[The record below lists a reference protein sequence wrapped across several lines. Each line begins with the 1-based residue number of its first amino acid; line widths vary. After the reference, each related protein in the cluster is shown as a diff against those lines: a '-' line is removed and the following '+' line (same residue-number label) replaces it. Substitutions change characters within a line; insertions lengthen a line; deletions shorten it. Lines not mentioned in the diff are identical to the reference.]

1 MDVFIIL
8 LLIGLL
14 LYFFRKYLLYRNYV
28 KHLADSLKVRQSYL
42 FEGESEPGSS
52 KQMGKLTKRIN
63 LLIHENTKLQQKQAS
78 HLGQLEA
85 TLENMLEGVI
95 VLDSNNHILLANNAL
110 RHSFSSWMGD
120 DEIVGQRLEVLFS
133 SSKLM
138 AIIDSIKAGGAKGPE
153 EVELIQASDRRW
165 VRVSGA
171 QARSDSAESDALI
184 MLIFYE
190 ITHQK
195 ELEAV
200 RREFVANVSHELR
213 TPVTIIKGYI
223 DTLTQDYETM
233 SESNKRLFINKLK
246 KNADRMNDLLMDLLS
261 LAKIESTD
269 PGTSF
274 ERVGL
279 NALILQVLANYT
291 DRLLEHKMELELLL
305 SGTEIVLQANRSK
318 LEQVFENL
326 FHNAAKYTPEHS
338 TLRVGTQQMK
348 GEVQIWVEDN
358 GGGIPEA
365 DLPRVFE
372 RFYRVEKG
380 RSRDK
385 GGTGLGLSI
394 VKRII
399 ALHNGTVIAQH
410 AEGGGLSIKITIP
423 TV

>member
-1 MDVFIIL
+1 MDAFIIL
-8 LLIGLL
+8 ILIGLL

-42 FEGESEPGSS
+42 YEGDSEPGSS
-52 KQMGKLTKRIN
+52 KQMVKLTERIN
-63 LLIHENTKLQQKQAS
+63 SLIKDNTRLQQKQAS

-95 VLDSNNHILLANNAL
+95 VLDHKNHILLANNAL
-110 RHSFSSWMGD
+110 RDSFSSWIGKS
-120 DEIVGQRLEVLFS
+120 EIVGQRLEALFS
-133 SSKLM
+133 SSKLRSF
-138 AIIDSIKAGGAKGPE
+138 IDSIKAGGANKPE
-153 EVELIQASDRRW
+153 EVELIHASDRRW

-171 QARSDSAESDALI
+171 QARSDTNDSDALI

-213 TPVTIIKGYI
+213 TPVTIIKGYV

-233 SESNKRLFINKLK
+233 SESNKRLFLKKLK
-246 KNADRMNDLLMDLLS
+246 KNADRMNDLLVDLLS
-261 LAKIESTD
+261 LAKIESTE

-279 NALILQVLANYT
+279 NALIRQVLANYT
-291 DRLLEHKMELELLL
+291 DRLLDHKMELELQL
-305 SGTEIVLQANRSK
+305 SDTEILLQADRSK

-326 FHNAAKYTPEHS
+326 FHNAAKYTPEQS
-338 TLRVGTQQMK
+338 TLRVGTHQNE

-358 GGGIPEA
+358 GEGIPEA
-365 DLPRVFE
+365 DLPRIFE

-394 VKRII
+394 VKRIV
-399 ALHNGTVIAQH
+399 ALHNGSVIAKN
-410 AEGGGLSIKITIP
+410 AEGGGLSIKMRIP

>member
-213 TPVTIIKGYI
+213 TPVTIIKGYV

-291 DRLLEHKMELELLL
+291 DRLLEHKMELELSL
-305 SGTEIVLQANRSK
+305 SGTEIILQANRSK

-399 ALHNGTVIAQH
+399 ALHNGTVIAQN